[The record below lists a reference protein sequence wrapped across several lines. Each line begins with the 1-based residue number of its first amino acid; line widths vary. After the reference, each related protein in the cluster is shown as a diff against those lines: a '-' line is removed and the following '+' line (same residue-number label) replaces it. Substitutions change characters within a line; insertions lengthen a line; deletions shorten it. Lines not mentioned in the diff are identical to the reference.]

1 MFQYDSNGNL
11 VRKSGPSGIIHYVY
25 DSATQRHTETW
36 AGTSYADAVTDIV
49 YGYNSMGELASVTVL
64 KENGQPPAVVQSSAQ
79 YNAAGGKSTTTLP
92 NTVYTY
98 DLGGRLT
105 NSFNSATGIT
115 TTYNYKPNTN
125 YISQETV
132 THNLSPVTLAVYSYA
147 YRADGLK
154 TGAVEYSL
162 NADGSSDTVTL
173 SWSYDALDRLISER
187 SSATASTAALNY
199 TDSYAYDLDSNRVQ
213 ETTDNTNGTDTITST
228 YNANDE
234 LTQTV
239 DANNGT
245 TTYSYDSNGSQMD
258 VSSPTG
264 QIQLQ
269 LNGAFQVTD
278 AISGSSPTSYDVK
291 IYDSNSHLLWE
302 NDVSAAAEPPG
313 VWNGLALT
321 YSLTAILNHDAN
333 GNIIG
338 LNGSYAGPLN
348 ILQNFW
354 QAGITSDSGYN
365 SSTVGVQ

>member
-79 YNAAGGKSTTTLP
+79 YPGAPGQAGTTTLP

-105 NSFNSATGIT
+105 GTFNSATGIT
-115 TTYNYKPNTN
+115 TSYTYKPNTN
-125 YISQETV
+125 YISTETV
-132 THNLSPVTLAVYSYA
+132 TSNLSPVTLAVYSYA

-154 TGAVEYSL
+154 TGATEYSL
-162 NADGSSDTVTL
+162 NSDGSSDTVTL
-173 SWSYDALDRLISER
+173 AWQYDGLDRLTSET
-187 SSATASTAALNY
+187 SSDTASVAALNY
-199 TDSYAYDLDSNRVQ
+199 TDIYAYDLNSNRVK
-213 ETTDNTNGTDTITST
+213 ETVENASGTVTDTITSN

-245 TTYSYDSNGSQMD
+245 TTYQYDANGSQTS
-258 VSSPTG
+258 VISPTG
-264 QIQLQ
+264 TTTNVYDLQ
-269 LNGAFQVTD
+269 GRLASVVNKNTSGVVTSSATYIYTSIGKKLN
-278 AISGSSPTSYDVK
+278 
-291 IYDSNSHLLWE
+291 LLQRE
-302 NDVSAAAEPPG
+302 A
-313 VWNGLALT
+313 
-321 YSLTAILNHDAN
+321 
-333 GNIIG
+333 
-338 LNGSYAGPLN
+338 
-348 ILQNFW
+348 
-354 QAGITSDSGYN
+354 
-365 SSTVGVQ
+365 